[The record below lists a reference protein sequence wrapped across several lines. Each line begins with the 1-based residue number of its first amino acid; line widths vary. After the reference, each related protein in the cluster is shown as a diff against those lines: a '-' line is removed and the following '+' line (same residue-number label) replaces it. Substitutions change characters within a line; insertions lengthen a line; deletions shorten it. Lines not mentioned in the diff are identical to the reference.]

1 MKEECVITKD
11 GFVRQVD
18 NQTVTTVQFNP
29 SGGLQIDND
38 AVVLTEDLLTQTL
51 ISVHLV
57 RFTSHSSQYE
67 ALNPSAVIAAGDLV
81 LVVRVT
87 DAIEDVN
94 YHQRALASPNRLTT
108 VDTQHIAHVG
118 LRRFLSFSQTEIVPN
133 IPSPLVLSVY
143 GTGERI
149 VLTSDSAGHATT
161 FQVHDC
167 VAVAGYSVDEVVHTT
182 ADISALLDNLRV
194 FLPKPIDKL
203 SAGLYTSTRSGG
215 VTSLVSITS
224 DDPPRDVLIHQY
236 TDHGLQSVY
245 RILPL
250 EGASWTDPSSFAVLH
265 VYEFQSVIQ
274 GVWYN
279 GQLGK
284 NSKTT
289 QVPGL
294 QRAVASSVSTP
305 NPLNMIAQA
314 VSCTLGDLVHSSL
327 LIPGSGVCD
336 VTVDSGD
343 ATAIQVT
350 LRIPDRVLRH
360 CNVSKASGGE
370 IVSAESGGLL
380 TRIGSTWTHKTA
392 QSTSLVT
399 KRPHFTLASPPDG
412 QQNLEVQVTVQAL
425 GIYVVKSLDLY
436 APLVSRFCAKLTA
449 TTYSVLYAYTP
460 TGTTDIRVGDCIFD
474 ATTNTFTQF
483 DDLQIQPF
491 ISPTGQHMQVENLP
505 VLTAQDEMRHLVIV
519 PTTAGWTAMPSIVNS
534 RVVQFTTHVEGFGEQ
549 STCTTTGALTINGG
563 IGVQG
568 DVHCENMF
576 ALSDGNKKYQIKP
589 LSRRSSLKTVRRLNP
604 CTYKLAGSD
613 SVSSGLIA
621 QQLQPLIP
629 HSVKAAPSGELSV
642 NYQSVIAHLIGAVQ
656 KLATKKRT
664 RKSKRI
670 K

>member
-1 MKEECVITKD
+1 MKEECVITKH

-18 NQTVTTVQFNP
+18 NKTVTTVQFNP

-57 RFTSHSSQYE
+57 RFNSHSLQYE
-67 ALNPSAVIAAGDLV
+67 ALNASAVLSTGDLV

-94 YHQRALASPNRLTT
+94 YHQRALASPNRFTT
-108 VDTQHIAHVG
+108 VDTQHIARVG
-118 LRRFLSFSQTEIVPN
+118 LRRFLSPSETKVVPN
-133 IPSPLVLSVY
+133 IPSPLVLSVH

-149 VLTSDSAGHATT
+149 VLTSDSNSHATT

-167 VAVAGYSVDEVVHTT
+167 VAVTSYSIDKVVHTT

-194 FLPKPIDKL
+194 FLPKPIGNL

-215 VTSLVSITS
+215 VTSLVSIPS
-224 DDPPRDVLIHQY
+224 HESPRDVLIHQY

-245 RILPL
+245 RILPSG
-250 EGASWTDPSSFAVLH
+250 GASWSDPTSFAVLH
-265 VYEFQSVIQ
+265 VYEFETVIQ
-274 GVWYN
+274 GVWYD

-284 NSKTT
+284 NSRTT

-294 QRAVASSVSTP
+294 QRAVASSFSNP
-305 NPLNMIAQA
+305 NPLNTIAQA
-314 VSCTLGDLVHSSL
+314 VSCTLADLVHTSL

-360 CNVSKASGGE
+360 CNVSKASEGE
-370 IVSAESGGLL
+370 IVSVESGGLL

-412 QQNLEVQVTVQAL
+412 QQNLVVQVNVQL
-425 GIYVVKSLDLY
+425 GTYVVKSLDLY
-436 APLVSRFCAKLTA
+436 APLVSRFCPKFSPTM
-449 TTYSVLYAYTP
+449 YSVLYAYTP
-460 TGTTDIRVGDCIFD
+460 SGTTDIRVGECVFD
-474 ATTNTFTQF
+474 ATTNKFTQF
-483 DDLQIQPF
+483 NDLQIQPYV
-491 ISPTGQHMQVENLP
+491 SPTNQHMQVENLP
-505 VLTAQDEMRHLVIV
+505 VLTTQNEMRHLVIV
-519 PTTAGWTAMPSIVNS
+519 PTTAGWTTVPSIVNS
-534 RVVQFTTHVEGFGEQ
+534 RVVQFTTHVEGFSEQ
-549 STCTTTGALTINGG
+549 STSTTTGALTVNGG

-568 DVHCENMF
+568 DVHCENLF
-576 ALSDGNKKYQIKP
+576 ALSDGNKKYHIKP
-589 LSRRSSLKTVRRLNP
+589 LSRRSSLKAVRRLNP
-604 CTYKLAGSD
+604 CMYKLAGSD

-621 QQLQPLIP
+621 QQLQPVIP